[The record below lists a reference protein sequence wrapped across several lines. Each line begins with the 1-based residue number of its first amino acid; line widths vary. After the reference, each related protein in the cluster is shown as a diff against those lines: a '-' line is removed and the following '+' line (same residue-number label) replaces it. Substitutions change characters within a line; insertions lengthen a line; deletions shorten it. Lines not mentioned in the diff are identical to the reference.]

1 MDNQDQPKNPFEG
14 FRSRLNLYSY
24 VCQLVFVFLDLLMC
38 GVSLILAH
46 EDGLN
51 LVYLWISLGGAV
63 VSLVLLA
70 VLSALYFAGTPEERN
85 TRGRIRACL
94 VIRMSLRIIGLVIMT
109 GFLLHLGLVSPNETG
124 WSHFLYIYSI
134 LGLIVSGLS
143 TIYAIWKLAWMKQN
157 PERYETVYG
166 LHGGRDVTKKEPG
179 EKDFSSKKT
188 PAKKDAKA
196 KNEII
201 EVDAHDKK

>member
-1 MDNQDQPKNPFEG
+1 MDNKEQFHDPIAE
-14 FRSRLNLYSY
+14 FRSRINLYSY
-24 VCQLVFVFLDLLMC
+24 ICQITFVFLDLLIG
-38 GVSLILAH
+38 GVSLITAH
-46 EDGLN
+46 DDGLN
-51 LVYLWISLGGAV
+51 LTVLWIAFGSSV
-63 VSLVLLA
+63 VSLIFIA
-70 VLSALYFAGTPEERN
+70 VLSALYFAGDDEERN
-85 TRGRIRACL
+85 SYSRMKATL
-94 VIRMSLRIIGLVIMT
+94 SIRMTLRGLGLLTMIL
-109 GFLLHLGLVSPNETG
+109 FLIHLGFFQKTATS
-124 WSHFLYIYSI
+124 WSNFLYVYAI

-143 TIYAIWKLAWMKQN
+143 LIYAIWKLAWMKQN

>member
-143 TIYAIWKLAWMKQN
+143 TIYAIWKLAWMKEN
-157 PERYETVYG
+157 PDRYDASIFS
-166 LHGGRDVTKKEPG
+166 LHSPHEVAKKDVP
-179 EKDFSSKKT
+179 EKDFSKDKTARKKDSKK
-188 PAKKDAKA
+188 K
-196 KNEII
+196 EIV
-201 EVDAHDKK
+201 EVDVRDKK